1 MSAICMHVHK
11 IGIDSDHS
19 YCLTL
24 MAKEVQ
30 YQRRRELYYS
40 LIRQKRTTA
49 KSTLSGWM

>member
-11 IGIDSDHS
+11 IGVDSDHS
-19 YCLTL
+19 CYLIL

-40 LIRQKRTTA
+40 LIRQKRTIA